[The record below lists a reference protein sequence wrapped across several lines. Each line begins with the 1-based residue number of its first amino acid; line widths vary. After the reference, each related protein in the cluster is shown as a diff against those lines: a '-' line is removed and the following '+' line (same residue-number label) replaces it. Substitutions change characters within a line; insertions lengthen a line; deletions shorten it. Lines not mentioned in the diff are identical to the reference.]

1 MDDLGQHEE
10 ALAKLK
16 ALRAEGIDEDE
27 KLGESFLLEG
37 ELHLRK
43 KDREAAIKVYD
54 DGLRVLGDDRRL
66 LYARALVAEQLDRIE
81 DAERDLRRIVTLD
94 PEDAD
99 ALNALGYTLA
109 DRTDRH
115 EEALELIKK
124 ALEKKPNEAAIVDS
138 MGWVQYRLGNKDE
151 SLKFLRQAYEL
162 KPDPEIA
169 AHLGEVLWSAGQ
181 REEARRIWDQGI
193 KLDPKNELL
202 KRTVDRLTR

>member
-1 MDDLGQHEE
+1 
-10 ALAKLK
+10 
-16 ALRAEGIDEDE
+16 
-27 KLGESFLLEG
+27 
-37 ELHLRK
+37 
-43 KDREAAIKVYD
+43 
-54 DGLRVLGDDRRL
+54 VLGDDRRL
-66 LYARALVAEQLDRIE
+66 LYARALVAEQLDRIDGRGARPAPHR
-81 DAERDLRRIVTLD
+81 DARPRGRRTRSTRWATRW
-94 PEDAD
+94 PTA
-99 ALNALGYTLA
+99 
-109 DRTDRH
+109 TDRH

-138 MGWVQYRLGNKDE
+138 MGWVQFRLGNKDE

-181 REEARRIWDQGI
+181 REEARRIWDQGS